1 MLGEP
6 HTRQLDAKLRELR
19 FFLERDPMRVTYW
32 IASGRRIIMLTVF
45 RKSRMR
51 EDREIERARKA
62 LARCVAE
69 RHTVDEGDE

>member
-1 MLGEP
+1 LLGEP